1 MTPSLDKVYEQ
12 IAENFEDKMDSLEEL
27 IRVERAK
34 GRKLLK
40 KLLHETQKESA
51 EERIMVESLS

>member
-1 MTPSLDKVYEQ
+1 MTPSLDKVFEQ
-12 IAENFEDKMDSLEEL
+12 IADNYEEKMDSIEEL
-27 IRVERAK
+27 IRLERAK

-40 KLLHETQKESA
+40 KMLHETQKESA